1 MIGLKVQK
9 NNADKIRRV
18 LLDYSLINLDM
29 KIKRIEDFVYIP
41 LIKIQ
46 VRI

>member
-18 LLDYSLINLDM
+18 LLNSSLINLDM

-41 LIKIQ
+41 LTVNTK
-46 VRI
+46 